1 VARKVK
7 LLPRAEKEL
16 AALPA
21 SVQDQI
27 ISKLELLRDF
37 PELGPAMF
45 DAFEGYRALLAA
57 KNTYRVIYRIVSDEL
72 IEVAYI
78 RHGARQVR
86 LRVLKR
92 KGIKRNETRQGWAR
106 AVAGFASLN
115 GCPIRFRLFAAEFA
129 LAASAPTL

>member
-27 ISKLELLRDF
+27 ISKLELLREF

-45 DAFEGYRALLAA
+45 DAFAGYRILLAA
-57 KNTYRVIYRIVSDEL
+57 PNTYRVIYRIVSDEL
-72 IEVAYI
+72 LEVAYI
-78 RHGARQVR
+78 RHCARQVR
-86 LRVLKR
+86 LRVLRR
-92 KGIKRNETRQGWAR
+92 KE
-106 AVAGFASLN
+106 
-115 GCPIRFRLFAAEFA
+115 
-129 LAASAPTL
+129 